1 MILMPRTNST
11 TLLIAL
17 VVACSAAGEVWA
29 QTGTIPPLPRRLTKV
44 SDSLYRRQVLPAIDV
59 FGYPSVRVDKRQ
71 LARLVTTAGY
81 AQVEEQLRNLH
92 EQTRADVRHEANLA
106 TAYLAF
112 HRTDSVFGAQLDA
125 WVTARPESPEARF
138 ARGYHYLARAW
149 KSRGSKFMNETSEKQ
164 VAGMMTFAEAAAKD
178 AAAGL
183 ERQSDNLAAFNLLLA
198 ILMLGGWSDE
208 QEAVLAQGLALYPT
222 SAVLRESA
230 LQSMVPAWGGSFQRM
245 QQLAEEA
252 ATLADQNPRLATL
265 RGYVDAEQGRLHFI
279 EDDNAAA
286 VHYYTRAL
294 TFGEDATFYLGRA
307 EAYLA
312 ATDYVRALADLN
324 KAWLQYPQGPNTLD
338 LRARTLYS
346 LVRFAPGQIAL
357 VLLDRAYEDA
367 TLLRDIDPEHDDV
380 DEIIAALRQAR
391 QRCRAGAPRC

>member
-1 MILMPRTNST
+1 MPRTDST
-11 TLLIAL
+11 ALIIAL
-17 VVACSAAGEVWA
+17 MIVSSSAGEAWA
-29 QTGTIPPLPRRLTKV
+29 QAEAIPPLPRRLTKV
-44 SDSLYRRQVLPAIDV
+44 SDSLYRRQVVPDSDV
-59 FGYPSVRVDKRQ
+59 FGQPGISVDKRQ
-71 LARLVTTAGY
+71 LTRLATTAGY
-81 AQVEEQLRNLH
+81 ARLEELLRVLH
-92 EQTRADVRHEANLA
+92 EQTRADVRHERNLT

-112 HRTDSVFGAQLDA
+112 HRSDSTFGAHLDA
-125 WVTARPESPEARF
+125 WVAARPESPEARF
-138 ARGYHYLARAW
+138 ARGQHYLARAW
-149 KSRGSKFMNETSEKQ
+149 KSRGTDFMSETSEKQ
-164 VAGMMTFAEAAAKD
+164 VAGMMTFAEAAASD

-183 ERQSDNLAAFNLLLA
+183 ERQPDNLAAFNLVLG
-198 ILMLGGWSDE
+198 ILMLAGWSDQ
-208 QEAVLAQGLALYPT
+208 QETVLAEGLALYPT

-252 ATLADQNPRLATL
+252 ATLADRNPRLASL
-265 RGYVDAEQGRLHFI
+265 RGYIDAEQGRLHFN

-294 TFGEDATFYLGRA
+294 SFGEDASFYLGRA

-324 KAWLQYPQGPNTLD
+324 KAWRQYPQGPNTLD

-346 LVRFAPGQIAL
+346 LVRYAPSRIAL

-367 TLLRDIDPEHDDV
+367 TLLREIDPEHADV
-380 DEIIAALRQAR
+380 EELIAAIGQAR
-391 QRCRAGAPRC
+391 ARCRAGAPRC